1 MDNSNLGLIIQENGL
16 EYLGRYY
23 STYRAI
29 VINNNDELNMNR
41 VHVYIPSVQ
50 NGIKIWAL
58 PKSTTIGGCFHGLKL
73 TTPLV
78 GEVVYIEFEGGD
90 PLRPLWSYHGWATGE
105 TPDDLKDNNSIGL
118 VTPEGNKIY
127 IKDIDG
133 ELYIQT
139 NSKVNISILEGPS
152 LKMTQKG
159 FTFNF
164 GDNFSLKKTLTQIL
178 DAILQLT
185 VTTGV
190 GPSGTPIN
198 AQTFT
203 DIKNSLD
210 NYLEEEK

>member
-203 DIKNSLD
+203 DIKDSLD
-210 NYLEEEK
+210 NYLEE

>member
-1 MDNSNLGLIIQENGL
+1 MASIAEIIQRYGV
-16 EYLGRYY
+16 EYIGRFY
-23 STYRAI
+23 STYRGI
-29 VINNNDELNMNR
+29 VTDNVDDTHMNKLSL
-41 VHVYIPSVQ
+41 YIPSIQGGMNVV
-50 NGIKIWAL
+50 AL
-58 PKSTTIGGCFHGLKL
+58 PKLSGLGGVNYGFKL
-73 TTPLV
+73 ITPHI
-78 GEVVYIEFEGGD
+78 GEVVYVEFEGGD
-90 PLRPLWSYHGWATGE
+90 PLKPLWSPHGWANGE
-105 TPDDLKDNNSIGL
+105 TPEDLKDNNSIGL
-118 VTPEGNKIY
+118 VTPGGNKIY

-139 NSKVNISILEGPS
+139 NSKVNISILDGPS

-164 GDNFSLKKTLTQIL
+164 GDDFSLKKTLVQIL

-198 AQTFT
+198 AQTFI

-210 NYLEEEK
+210 NYLEE

>member
-105 TPDDLKDNNSIGL
+105 TPYDLKDNNSIGL

-127 IKDIDG
+127 IKDVDG

-164 GDNFSLKKTLTQIL
+164 GDDFSLKKTLTQIL

-210 NYLEEEK
+210 NYLEE

>member
-118 VTPEGNKIY
+118 VTPGGNKIY
-127 IKDIDG
+127 IKDVDG

-164 GDNFSLKKTLTQIL
+164 GDDFSLKKTLTQIL

-210 NYLEEEK
+210 NYLEE

>member
-127 IKDIDG
+127 IKDVDG

-164 GDNFSLKKTLTQIL
+164 GNDFSLKKTLTQIL

-210 NYLEEEK
+210 NYLEE

>member
-118 VTPEGNKIY
+118 VTPEGNKIF

-139 NSKVNISILEGPS
+139 NSKVNISIVEGPS

-210 NYLEEEK
+210 NYLEE

>member
-90 PLRPLWSYHGWATGE
+90 PLRPLWSYLGWATGE
-105 TPDDLKDNNSIGL
+105 TPDVLKDNNSIGL

-210 NYLEEEK
+210 NYLEE

>member
-105 TPDDLKDNNSIGL
+105 TPNDLKDNNSIGL

-210 NYLEEEK
+210 NYLEE

>member
-58 PKSTTIGGCFHGLKL
+58 PKSTIIGGCFHGLKL

-118 VTPEGNKIY
+118 VTPEGNKIF

-139 NSKVNISILEGPS
+139 NSKVNISIVEGPS

-164 GDNFSLKKTLTQIL
+164 GDDFSLKKTLTQIL

-210 NYLEEEK
+210 NYLEE

>member
-105 TPDDLKDNNSIGL
+105 TPDDLKDNNSMGL

-210 NYLEEEK
+210 NYLEE

>member
-118 VTPEGNKIY
+118 VTPEGNKIF

-164 GDNFSLKKTLTQIL
+164 GDDFSLKKTLTQIL

-210 NYLEEEK
+210 NYLEE

>member
-29 VINNNDELNMNR
+29 IINNNDELNMNR

-127 IKDIDG
+127 IKDVDG

-164 GDNFSLKKTLTQIL
+164 GDDFSLKKTLTQIL

-210 NYLEEEK
+210 NYLEE

>member
-127 IKDIDG
+127 IKDVDG
-133 ELYIQT
+133 ELYIQI

-164 GDNFSLKKTLTQIL
+164 GDDFSLKKTLTQIL

-210 NYLEEEK
+210 NYLEE

>member
-58 PKSTTIGGCFHGLKL
+58 PKPTTIGGCFHGLKL

-118 VTPEGNKIY
+118 VTPEGNKIF

-139 NSKVNISILEGPS
+139 NSKVNISIVEGPS

-164 GDNFSLKKTLTQIL
+164 GDDFSLKKTLTQIL

-210 NYLEEEK
+210 NYLEE

>member
-133 ELYIQT
+133 ELYIQI

-210 NYLEEEK
+210 NYLEE

>member
-41 VHVYIPSVQ
+41 VHVVQ

-127 IKDIDG
+127 IKDVDG

-164 GDNFSLKKTLTQIL
+164 GDDFSLKKTLTQIL

-210 NYLEEEK
+210 NYLEE

>member
-105 TPDDLKDNNSIGL
+105 TPEDLKDNNSIGL

-164 GDNFSLKKTLTQIL
+164 GDDFSLKKTLTQIL

-210 NYLEEEK
+210 NYLEE

>member
-58 PKSTTIGGCFHGLKL
+58 PKSTTIGGCFLGLKV

-127 IKDIDG
+127 IKDVDG

-164 GDNFSLKKTLTQIL
+164 GDDFSLKKTLTQIL

-210 NYLEEEK
+210 NYLEE

>member
-118 VTPEGNKIY
+118 VTPEGNKIF

-152 LKMTQKG
+152 LKKKKKG

-164 GDNFSLKKTLTQIL
+164 GDDFSLKKTLTQIL

-210 NYLEEEK
+210 NYLEE

>member
-118 VTPEGNKIY
+118 VTPEGNKIF

-139 NSKVNISILEGPS
+139 NSKVNISIVEGPS

-164 GDNFSLKKTLTQIL
+164 GDDFSLKKTLTQIL

-210 NYLEEEK
+210 NYLEE

>member
-118 VTPEGNKIY
+118 VTPEGNKIF

-133 ELYIQT
+133 ELYIQI

-164 GDNFSLKKTLTQIL
+164 GDDFSLKKTLTQIL

-210 NYLEEEK
+210 NYLEE

>member
-210 NYLEEEK
+210 NYLEE

>member
-118 VTPEGNKIY
+118 VTPDGNKIY
-127 IKDIDG
+127 IKDVDG

-164 GDNFSLKKTLTQIL
+164 GDDFSLKKTLTQIL

-210 NYLEEEK
+210 NYLEE

>member
-50 NGIKIWAL
+50 NGIKVWAL

-90 PLRPLWSYHGWATGE
+90 PLRPLWSYHGWAPGE
-105 TPDDLKDNNSIGL
+105 TPDDLKDPTSIGL

-127 IKDIDG
+127 IKDVDG

-164 GDNFSLKKTLTQIL
+164 GDDFSLKKTLTQIL

-190 GPSGTPIN
+190 GTSGKPIN

-210 NYLEEEK
+210 NYLEE

>member
-118 VTPEGNKIY
+118 VTPGGNKIY

-139 NSKVNISILEGPS
+139 NSKVNISILDGPS

-164 GDNFSLKKTLTQIL
+164 GDDFSLKKTLVQIL

-198 AQTFT
+198 AQTFI

-210 NYLEEEK
+210 NYLEE

>member
-90 PLRPLWSYHGWATGE
+90 PLRPLWSYHGWAPGE

-118 VTPEGNKIY
+118 VTPEGNKIF

-210 NYLEEEK
+210 NYLEE

>member
-78 GEVVYIEFEGGD
+78 GEVLYIEFEGGD

-105 TPDDLKDNNSIGL
+105 TPEDLKDNNSIGL

-164 GDNFSLKKTLTQIL
+164 GDDFSLKKTLTQIL

-210 NYLEEEK
+210 NYLEE

>member
-58 PKSTTIGGCFHGLKL
+58 PKSTPIGGCFHGLKL

-210 NYLEEEK
+210 NYLEE

>member
-118 VTPEGNKIY
+118 VTPEGNKIF

-203 DIKNSLD
+203 DIKDSLD
-210 NYLEEEK
+210 NYLEE

>member
-118 VTPEGNKIY
+118 VTPEGNKIF

-164 GDNFSLKKTLTQIL
+164 GDDFSLKKTLTQIL

-198 AQTFT
+198 AQTFN

-210 NYLEEEK
+210 NYLEE

>member
-164 GDNFSLKKTLTQIL
+164 GDDFSLKKTLTQIL

-210 NYLEEEK
+210 DYLEE

>member
-139 NSKVNISILEGPS
+139 NSKINISILEGPS

-210 NYLEEEK
+210 NYLEE

>member
-23 STYRAI
+23 STYRAS

-127 IKDIDG
+127 IKDVDG

-164 GDNFSLKKTLTQIL
+164 GDDFSLKKTLTQIL

-210 NYLEEEK
+210 NYLEE

>member
-118 VTPEGNKIY
+118 VTPEGNKIF

-152 LKMTQKG
+152 IKMTQKG

-164 GDNFSLKKTLTQIL
+164 GDDFSLKKTLTQIL

-210 NYLEEEK
+210 NYLEE

>member
-58 PKSTTIGGCFHGLKL
+58 PKSPTIGGCFHGLKL

-118 VTPEGNKIY
+118 VTPEGNKIF

-210 NYLEEEK
+210 NYLEE

>member
-58 PKSTTIGGCFHGLKL
+58 PKSTTIGGFFHGLKL

-90 PLRPLWSYHGWATGE
+90 PLRPLWSYHGWATRE
-105 TPDDLKDNNSIGL
+105 IPDDLKDNNSIGL
-118 VTPEGNKIY
+118 VTPEGNKIF

-139 NSKVNISILEGPS
+139 NSKVNISIVEGPS

-164 GDNFSLKKTLTQIL
+164 GDDFSLKKTLTQIL

-210 NYLEEEK
+210 NYLEE

>member
-58 PKSTTIGGCFHGLKL
+58 PKSATIGGCFHGLKL

-127 IKDIDG
+127 IKDVDG

-164 GDNFSLKKTLTQIL
+164 GDDFSLKKTLTQIL

-210 NYLEEEK
+210 NYLEE

>member
-90 PLRPLWSYHGWATGE
+90 LLRPLWSYHGWATGE

-118 VTPEGNKIY
+118 VTPEGNKIF

-210 NYLEEEK
+210 NYLEE

>member
-164 GDNFSLKKTLTQIL
+164 GDDFSLKKTLTQIL

-210 NYLEEEK
+210 NYLEE